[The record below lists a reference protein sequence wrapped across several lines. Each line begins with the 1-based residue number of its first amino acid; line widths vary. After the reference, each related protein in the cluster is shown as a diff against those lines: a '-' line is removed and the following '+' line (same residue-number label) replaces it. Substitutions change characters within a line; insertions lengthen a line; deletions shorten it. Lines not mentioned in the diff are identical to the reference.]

1 MSDKVYDA
9 LKIIALIVLPAI
21 TTFAGT
27 TLTALN
33 FEYTEVVVVIM
44 TAFDTMV
51 GTIIKKIS
59 SDYYKNN
66 VSTETI
72 NNIKESEL
80 LC

>member
-1 MSDKVYDA
+1 MSDKVYDT

-72 NNIKESEL
+72 NNIKESE
-80 LC
+80 

>member
-1 MSDKVYDA
+1 MSDKVYDT

-21 TTFAGT
+21 TTFVGT

-59 SDYYKNN
+59 SNYYKNN

-72 NNIKESEL
+72 NNIKESE
-80 LC
+80 

>member
-1 MSDKVYDA
+1 MSDKVYDT

-44 TAFDTMV
+44 TAFDTMI

-59 SDYYKNN
+59 SNYYKNN
-66 VSTETI
+66 VSNETV
-72 NNIKESEL
+72 NNIKESE
-80 LC
+80 

>member
-1 MSDKVYDA
+1 MSNKVYDI

-21 TTFAGT
+21 TTFVGT
-27 TLTALN
+27 ALTALN

-72 NNIKESEL
+72 NNIKESE
-80 LC
+80 

>member
-1 MSDKVYDA
+1 MSDKLYDI
-9 LKIIALIVLPAI
+9 LKIIALIVLPAV
-21 TTFAGT
+21 TTFVGT

-44 TAFDTMV
+44 TAFDTMI

-66 VSTETI
+66 VSTETV
-72 NNIKESEL
+72 NNIKESE
-80 LC
+80 

>member
-1 MSDKVYDA
+1 MSDKVYDT

-21 TTFAGT
+21 TTFLGT

-72 NNIKESEL
+72 NNIKESE
-80 LC
+80 

>member
-1 MSDKVYDA
+1 MSDKVYDT

-21 TTFAGT
+21 TTFVGT

-66 VSTETI
+66 TVSNETV
-72 NNIKESEL
+72 NNIKESE
-80 LC
+80 

>member
-1 MSDKVYDA
+1 MSDKVYDT

-21 TTFAGT
+21 TTFVGT

-44 TAFDTMV
+44 TGFDTMV

-72 NNIKESEL
+72 NNIKESE
-80 LC
+80 

>member
-1 MSDKVYDA
+1 MSDKIYDT

-21 TTFAGT
+21 TTFVGT

-72 NNIKESEL
+72 NNIKESE
-80 LC
+80 